1 MNKRLIATL
10 IKSPYEAFYLPL
22 FSYRR
27 DHSMFIRL
35 HSSDVSPIIKS
46 DHACPDNS
54 THGIHF
60 FTQYTTFFYYGYSSR
75 GHGNL
80 RSFKDHQG
88 FRIMVYDAGSGI
100 MGGINGT
107 NIQSRG
113 VRRISICDVP
123 LRQPC
128 PFQHP
133 RILHHYLC
141 NYTKL

>member
-1 MNKRLIATL
+1 
-10 IKSPYEAFYLPL
+10 
-22 FSYRR
+22 
-27 DHSMFIRL
+27 MFIRL

-113 VRRISICDVP
+113 VRRISICDRTFTTTLSFSTP
-123 LRQPC
+123 TNFTSLPMQLHETLTRL
-128 PFQHP
+128 FG
-133 RILHHYLC
+133 ILIE
-141 NYTKL
+141 TGK